1 MSEESPSATSWPS
14 VPGVTSQTPVT
25 AEELNAFAVGK
36 GYTDEAKE
44 NYYLSHWTHILDG
57 ASRFSSFNWAAAL
70 FGLSWCFWRKLYLV
84 GAAVLA
90 AYLFVSFFLAH
101 LFRAINPAQDP
112 RAVLLVTDVAWAG
125 LLVVQI
131 ALGVAANGLYLR
143 RGLATINKLR
153 ETVPDRSA
161 YLERLRKK
169 GGTSFL
175 AFLVGVMILAAAYSR
190 NPFAIP

>member
-1 MSEESPSATSWPS
+1 MSEESPSANQPGA
-14 VPGVTSQTPVT
+14 PGVASQNPVT

-44 NYYLSHWTHILDG
+44 SYYLSHWTHILDG

-84 GAAVLA
+84 GIAVLA
-90 AYLFVSFFLAH
+90 AYLLVSFFLAH

-131 ALGVAANGLYLR
+131 ALGMAANGLYLR
-143 RGLATINKLR
+143 RGLATINTLR
-153 ETVPDRSA
+153 ETVPDRSE
-161 YLERLRKK
+161 YLARLRKK

-175 AFLVGVMILAAAYSR
+175 MFLIGVMLLTYAYLR
-190 NPFAIP
+190 NPFAGP

>member
-1 MSEESPSATSWPS
+1 MSEESPSASR
-14 VPGVTSQTPVT
+14 PGALGVASQNPVT
-25 AEELNAFAVGK
+25 AEELNVFAVGK

-70 FGLSWCFWRKLYLV
+70 FGLSWCFWRKLYFV
-84 GAAVLA
+84 GIAVLA
-90 AYLFVSFFLAH
+90 AYLLVSFFLAH

-131 ALGVAANGLYLR
+131 GLGMAANGLYLR
-143 RGLATINKLR
+143 RGLATINTLR
-153 ETVPDRSA
+153 ETVPDRSE

-175 AFLVGVMILAAAYSR
+175 AFLLGVMILAAAYVR
-190 NPFAIP
+190 NPFAGP